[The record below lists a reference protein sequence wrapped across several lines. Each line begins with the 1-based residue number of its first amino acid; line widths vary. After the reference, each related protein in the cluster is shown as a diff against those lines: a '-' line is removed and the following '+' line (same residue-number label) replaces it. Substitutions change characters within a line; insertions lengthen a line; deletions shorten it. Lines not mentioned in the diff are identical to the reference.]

1 MMTLRV
7 DNPQECLSMMFDNG
21 QQGSAVVSLRCRDI
35 HDDVDNDG
43 DGDDQMQ
50 KKM

>member
-1 MMTLRV
+1 MRV
-7 DNPQECLSMMFDNG
+7 VYFLCLCLISNDCLN
-21 QQGSAVVSLRCRDI
+21 AVDI
-35 HDDVDNDG
+35 NVHDDVDNDD